1 MGARVTKD
9 LFLQIGGNVDGLSA
23 ASKAGRTALLNL
35 GNTAENI
42 AAEVEK
48 AFADLGKTNIE
59 ANAKDIERTYQ
70 RTFAA
75 IRQNAQQVLAAPD
88 KGSAAQILNA
98 AGSEAAAVAA
108 EHQAAQLRQL
118 AAAAAIVAQR
128 AGELGAEER
137 ILAVGFET
145 AAQQAT
151 RQAEALRAQAGVMS
165 AVHAELGEAGVAQDE
180 VEHGARRMGIAQM
193 EMMHVV
199 RASSDAFAAGAP
211 IAQIFSMEIGRVAEA
226 AAMSGDS
233 LGRVGAFLAGPWGV
247 ALTVGIAVLGPL
259 VGKLFET
266 DDAAK
271 KAMEGLRD
279 FEQKELDLPSLID
292 KTTGKLKEQVDVLTN
307 LARVAREVL
316 PGRIADATS
325 DAAKAQTAGFAA
337 ARAKLVAQGKS
348 RAGPNDVDLSRAIF
362 NSGGSLQKLDMNIQA
377 ILPTHPELAELA
389 RTIADY
395 TGQEALAI
403 QKTRDLKG
411 QQDALNTAL
420 RGGVVATTEL
430 AQRQVEQ
437 AMAVT
442 AVEKAQIA
450 LKSVQDR
457 KASIDDMPFGPAQ
470 QKAVQKYK
478 ADLLSATRAL
488 KSAQQAAKN
497 PQFGREVDVAQATA
511 IVQGI
516 GGRVTSGYR
525 SHARQQ
531 QLYDDK
537 VSGRHDGPVAVPG
550 TSAHETG
557 GAIDVAFG
565 PGISIATIK
574 KAFADAGVQLRKVLR
589 EDGQKV
595 FHVEFGKKGPSQ
607 EVLDK
612 RDEAAREKAANDD
625 RAYQGQLGQAQE
637 RIKRDMAAL
646 ADTIEQRAVN
656 EGFGI
661 ENAKVQRN
669 LEIEDQLQQKKI
681 DKPRALIL
689 EGLNNSAA
697 VLETEAVKKKLR
709 EAQDDRTLQI
719 GRDDIRDKIALLQ
732 LQGNLATTSED
743 RKRIA
748 LQILDYEEREARAT
762 LANAISKET
771 DPQRKAGLEVQLANL
786 TPQYALQRQG
796 AERQNADPL
805 EAYKL
810 HLQES
815 VSGMNDALKAV
826 QADGLRG
833 LEDGLIGIISGTESV
848 GSAFKKMANAIIADL
863 ARIAVEQLIFKVLG
877 LSLPGHATGHV
888 PGYATGLVPGFATG
902 MVDSDGV
909 IHGPGTGTS
918 DSILALL
925 GNAPI
930 RIANEESIMTAHA
943 TKRYGPVLKAM
954 NENTLPGFA
963 TGRIPDSAIF
973 YPRLPD
979 AQKLRPAAPATPIV
993 YDLRGAVLTQ
1003 DLLQQMNE
1011 ISARHAMV
1019 SIVAGSNMAMQEL
1032 SERQAQAIPA

>member
-9 LFLQIGGNVDGLSA
+9 LFLQIGGSADGLSA

-59 ANAKDIERTYQ
+59 ANVKDIERTYQ

-75 IRQNAQQVLAAPD
+75 IRQNAQEVLAAPD

-118 AAAAAIVAQR
+118 ADAAAVVAQR

-145 AAQQAT
+145 AAQQAA

-180 VEHGARRMGIAQM
+180 VEHGSRRMSIAQM

-226 AAMSGDS
+226 ASLSGDS
-233 LGRVGAFLAGPWGV
+233 LGRVGAFLSGPWGL
-247 ALTVGIAVLGPL
+247 ALTVAIAALAPL
-259 VGKLFET
+259 VAKLLEGNDALGKEIEKLKQNAEQTEIARRAKEAFAKTT
-266 DDAAK
+266 DGAIDDVRSLTEELRKQNDALRTGAELMNIRAK
-271 KAMEGLRD
+271 KDLETSKEGREKIAADLKRAR
-279 FEQKELDLPSLID
+279 EQLEAVKSGSANGGTVGGSSNAAGLVYAQN
-292 KTTGKLKEQVDVLTN
+292 QVDKLE
-307 LARVAREVL
+307 ARLKVVDKA
-316 PGRIADATS
+316 IADATAAYMRS
-325 DAAKAQTAGFAA
+325 RANIADEAAKRAIDPTEQIKRNYDGPGGIIEKAKARLIAERVTTFEMERQLQILRAQEKAALDAAAKAKSE
-337 ARAKLVAQGKS
+337 ARKKG
-348 RAGPNDVDLSRAIF
+348 NDNQL
-362 NSGGSLQKLDMNIQA
+362 
-377 ILPTHPELAELA
+377 
-389 RTIADY
+389 
-395 TGQEALAI
+395 
-403 QKTRDLKG
+403 
-411 QQDALNTAL
+411 
-420 RGGVVATTEL
+420 
-430 AQRQVEQ
+430 
-437 AMAVT
+437 
-442 AVEKAQIA
+442 
-450 LKSVQDR
+450 
-457 KASIDDMPFGPAQ
+457 
-470 QKAVQKYK
+470 
-478 ADLLSATRAL
+478 
-488 KSAQQAAKN
+488 
-497 PQFGREVDVAQATA
+497 GREVSVAEATA
-511 IVQGI
+511 IAASI

-525 SHARQQ
+525 STADQTRI
-531 QLYDDK
+531 YNDK
-537 VSGRHDGPVAVPG
+537 MSGRHDGPVAKPG
-550 TSAHETG
+550 TSDHERG
-557 GAIDVAFG
+557 QAIDIAYG
-565 PGISIATIK
+565 PGITIASIRAAYAK
-574 KAFADAGVQLRKVLR
+574 QGVALRQILDEPAQR
-589 EDGQKV
+589 V
-595 FHVEFGKKGPSQ
+595 FHVAWGKKGPSQ

-612 RDEAAREKAANDD
+612 RAEAAREKAANDD
-625 RAYQGQLGQAQE
+625 RAYQSQLGQAQE
-637 RIKRDMAAL
+637 RIKRDMASL
-646 ADTIEQRAVN
+646 ADTIEQRAIT
-656 EGFGI
+656 EAFGI
-661 ENAKVQRN
+661 DNARVQRN
-669 LEIEDQLQQKKI
+669 LEIQDQVKAGKI
-681 DKPRALIL
+681 TEARARIL
-689 EGLNNSAA
+689 EGLNDSAA
-697 VLETEAVKKKLR
+697 GLETEAVKKKLR
-709 EAQDDRTLQI
+709 EAQADRTLEI
-719 GRDDIRDKIALLQ
+719 GRDEIRDKIALLQ
-732 LQGNLATTSED
+732 LQGSLATTSED

-771 DPQRKAGLEVQLANL
+771 DPQRKAGLEAQLGDL

-815 VSGMNDALKAV
+815 VGGMNDALKAV

-833 LEDGLIGIISGTESV
+833 VEDGLIGIVSGTESV

-877 LSLPGHATGHV
+877 LSLPGHATGHI

-902 MVDSDGV
+902 MVDSNGV

-925 GNAPI
+925 GDSPI
-930 RIANEESIMTAHA
+930 RIANDESIMTAHA

-954 NENTLPGFA
+954 NDNTLPGFA

-973 YPRLPD
+973 YPRMPD
-979 AQKLRPAAPATPIV
+979 AQKLRPATQATPIV